1 MFDVLDRT
9 CTISTDAQLKQKL
22 DVAQR
27 SSPFARSEESSSEY
41 ADSSQSDVRRSSIQL
56 LRVVCAR
63 MMFLCFLFR
72 DFTNIVWEI
81 ESRSHDKGRKKE
93 DAAIR
98 EQ

>member
-1 MFDVLDRT
+1 MLRNGRRRLLVPKNHLP
-9 CTISTDAQLKQKL
+9 STPILPNQMCD
-22 DVAQR
+22 DPR
-27 SSPFARSEESSSEY
+27 FNC
-41 ADSSQSDVRRSSIQL
+41 L